1 MPTTYRLLASAEGQ
15 LQLLAWDSV
24 YGAAY
29 AYSGT
34 LFQPARWEMLSDDTL
49 TLHDGDTDPI
59 LIYAVNGDL
68 VNVVLGES
76 YTYQQSYGGVTCTDI
91 DLRCVHMTY
100 LQAALLH
107 IPAIVVHGNS
117 ISREVWSCWYTQAH
131 VLGGWSRRLA
141 ARRQSAEA
149 QVGGGGGA
157 DGAERD
163 AENAESSPM
172 GEPPTAGEALRGQ
185 MRLL

>member
-1 MPTTYRLLASAEGQ
+1 
-15 LQLLAWDSV
+15 
-24 YGAAY
+24 
-29 AYSGT
+29 
-34 LFQPARWEMLSDDTL
+34 MLSDDTL

-117 ISREVWSCWYTQAH
+117 ISREVWSCWYTPAH